1 MCVYVCYVNMSY
13 HWATSLFGLVFCSV
27 QLSQKVKSIFSF
39 ELSLNVGLSERLSE
53 SLSLKFGLS
62 SKLI

>member
-1 MCVYVCYVNMSY
+1 MSY